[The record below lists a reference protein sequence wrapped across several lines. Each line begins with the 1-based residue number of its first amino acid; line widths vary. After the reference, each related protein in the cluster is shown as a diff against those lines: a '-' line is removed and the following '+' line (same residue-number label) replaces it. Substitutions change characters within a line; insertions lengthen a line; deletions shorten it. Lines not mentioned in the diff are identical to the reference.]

1 MEIFSWLISSIL
13 INNVV
18 LSRFLGTCPF
28 LGVSKDKENSFRMGV
43 SVLIIM
49 FLSSIVSWFINKYI
63 LIPLEMVYMKTIV
76 YILVIAS
83 LVQMLEIIIK
93 KHSIS
98 LYNNLGIYLPLITT
112 NCAILGIA
120 TIVANYSFI
129 KMIIISIGSG
139 MGFLFIIYIFS
150 SLRERMNYEMI
161 PESVRGVPISLITAG
176 IMAMI
181 ISRFGGI

>member
-1 MEIFSWLISSIL
+1 M
-13 INNVV
+13 
-18 LSRFLGTCPF
+18 
-28 LGVSKDKENSFRMGV
+28 
-43 SVLIIM
+43 
-49 FLSSIVSWFINKYI
+49 
-63 LIPLEMVYMKTIV
+63 
-76 YILVIAS
+76 IAS

-93 KHSIS
+93 KYSIS

-150 SLRERMNYEMI
+150 ALREKMNYEMI